1 MSNYDAIQKKI
12 ALFLKRVW
20 NAGYFNHILIPME
33 IPSKESYS
41 YVLIKEESILNDASP
56 LPPVNPIQGA
66 KVLSSLTRRG
76 ELSGK
81 TAAVMRPCEIRAV
94 IELNKL
100 GQVNLENIVLV
111 SMDCPGLLPFSAYI
125 TDPAKGKAQFEK
137 IFEEWGNDSI
147 RPVCM
152 TCTHFADKVGDIH
165 IGIPENKKDI
175 CIIPANDKGK
185 ALLEQC
191 GIPSGKDNVPSGKDD
206 VPGGK
211 DPGARET
218 GIKKEIARR
227 QENLTK
233 SDDELKTRLKGFDN
247 LNTMFSDCIGCYNC
261 MRACPICYCRL
272 CYFNS
277 ENIRHEADEYI
288 RRAEAKGSLRFPADT
303 LLFHSGRMTHMSLS
317 CVGCGACEDAC
328 PVSIPVAQIFQFI
341 AKQNQALFDYTPGLD
356 REENIPL
363 VVYKESE
370 LEDFE
375 DSH

>member
-1 MSNYDAIQKKI
+1 MSNYDIIRKKTI
-12 ALFLKRVW
+12 EFLKKARD
-20 NAGYFNHILIPME
+20 AGCFKHILIPME
-33 IPSKESYS
+33 IPSKESFS
-41 YVLIKEESILNDASP
+41 YVLIKDESFLIDASP
-56 LPPVNPIQGA
+56 LPPVNPVQGA

-76 ELSGK
+76 ELTGK

-94 IELNKL
+94 IELGKL
-100 GQVNLENIVLV
+100 GQVKLENIVLI
-111 SMDCPGLLPFSAYI
+111 SIDCPGLLPFSSYTA
-125 TDPAKGKAQFEK
+125 DPEKGKARFEK
-137 IFEEWGNDSI
+137 VIGEWGNDSI

-152 TCTHFADKVGDIH
+152 TCTHFADKAGDIH
-165 IGIPENKKDI
+165 IGIIENNNDI
-175 CIIPANDKGK
+175 SVIPVNDRGK

-191 GIPSGKDNVPSGKDD
+191 VIPAGKDT
-206 VPGGK
+206 
-211 DPGARET
+211 GARET
-218 GIKKEIARR
+218 KIKKETDKR
-227 QENLTK
+227 QENLNK
-233 SDDELKTRLKGFDN
+233 SDDELKNSLQGLNN
-247 LNTMFSDCIGCYNC
+247 LDKMFADCIGCYNC

-328 PVSIPVAQIFQFI
+328 PVSIPVARIFQFI
-341 AKQNQALFDYTPGLD
+341 ARQNQALFAYTPGSD